1 MHKITRER
9 RMQQR
14 GAKSG
19 RYGIYG
25 SLGELSREPY
35 GANKSQF
42 WYQQLYAGPTLYV
55 VAINLSSC
63 QEVPGDQICEQ
74 GHTDMCQWVRSLSQV
89 PIYDFPPADVNQDQV
104 SLSICNVTCHRGPTN
119 FLSSKYFHNI
129 YIHSFSN
136 SSAEHCSQETFLNH
150 FTGNYVRTE
159 KDKINMCVVLLR
171 YCCCC

>member
-104 SLSICNVTCHRGPTN
+104 SLSICNVFCHLSPPVTHRGPTN
-119 FLSSKYFHNI
+119 FPSSKYCHNI
-129 YIHSFSN
+129 YIHSIPNLSLERGSN
-136 SSAEHCSQETFLNH
+136 ETQ
-150 FTGNYVRTE
+150 
-159 KDKINMCVVLLR
+159 I
-171 YCCCC
+171 